1 MRSQPNLRIDY
12 PDDDLRDR
20 IQSYLSSR
28 HFPAFRELEV
38 EVDNGTV
45 TLSGKVDS
53 YYEKQVALNCCGRVA
68 GVLQTVDD
76 VEVAQS
82 GSRSPKPLPK

>member
-1 MRSQPNLRIDY
+1 MRSQQNVRVDY
-12 PDDDLRDR
+12 PDDDLKDR

-28 HFPAFRELEV
+28 HFPAFRELDV
-38 EVDNGTV
+38 EVDNGKV

-76 VEVAQS
+76 VEVAKS
-82 GSRSPKPLPK
+82 NATRRHAPK